1 MDTMFEQSFKLY
13 SSLEKI
19 MIDKM
24 PVSEELKNASILKNE
39 RFSFQIGYEYVDGIR
54 YRHYPVS
61 FEVISPLKEYITV
74 YRVENVSAEMVQYHY
89 KGTRDDAVVSN
100 KPGLY
105 PDVLVPQETNQIR
118 VAQGCID
125 ALWFTVDTKEE
136 VEAGVYPITVQF
148 QCEKKAETEGE
159 EDIVY
164 TAVKTV
170 ELEIID
176 AVLPKQKLI
185 YTQWFHADC
194 LASYYKVDTFSERHW
209 EIIENFMRVAVK
221 NGHNTIFT
229 PVFTPPLDTAVGGE
243 RPTTQLLDIYVDHG
257 IYRFGFEKLDRWI
270 ALSQKVG
277 YQYFEMPHLF
287 TQWGAAYCPKIMATV
302 DGEYKKIF
310 GWENSSSSPAYRTF
324 LANFLP
330 ALTSYLEGKGLKDYT
345 FFHYSDEPS
354 EKHLDTYKEAVKG
367 AEGYLEG
374 WKCMDA
380 LSDVAYYKDGLV
392 KNVIVPH
399 HRSDNFF
406 KEGIHDIWVYYCC
419 IQRDY
424 YSNRFLCYPLWRT
437 RVMGLQLF
445 KYDIPGFLQWG
456 YNFYY
461 NEHSEKLID
470 PYRVTDGGRAFPAG
484 DAFSVYPGEDGEC
497 LESVRLTAFY
507 EGIQDMRALQLLAD
521 YIGREKTVEIIDEVA
536 GMDVTFRDYP
546 ANAFFI
552 QTLRRRVNKLIK
564 EQVITKKERK

>member
-1 MDTMFEQSFKLY
+1 MFEHSFKLY
-13 SSLEKI
+13 SSLEKV

-24 PVSEELKNASILKNE
+24 PVSEELKQASILKNE
-39 RFSFQIGYEYVDGIR
+39 RFSFQIGYQYVNGIR

-61 FEVISPLKEYITV
+61 FEIISPLKEYITV
-74 YRVENVSAEMVQYHY
+74 SKVENVPAEMVLYHY
-89 KGTRDDAVVSN
+89 PGTKDDAVISD

-105 PDVLVPQETNQIR
+105 PDYLMPLEKNEIR
-118 VAQGCID
+118 VAENLCD
-125 ALWFTVDTKEE
+125 ALWFTLDTKGE
-136 VEAGVYPITVQF
+136 VEAGVYNITVVF
-148 QCEKKAETEGE
+148 QYKGKTIGDDENEV
-159 EDIVY
+159 IY
-164 TAVKTV
+164 TSAKSL

-176 AVLPKQKLI
+176 AMLPEQKLI

-194 LASYYKVDTFSERHW
+194 LASYYKLDIFCEKHW
-209 EIIENFMRVAVK
+209 EIIENFMRVAVR

-243 RPTTQLLDIYVDHG
+243 RPTTQLLDIFVDKG
-257 IYRFGFEKLDRWI
+257 KYSFGFEKLDRWI
-270 ALSQKVG
+270 ALSQRVG
-277 YQYFEMPHLF
+277 YKYFEMPHLF
-287 TQWGAAYCPKIMATV
+287 TQWGAAFCPKIMATV

-310 GWENSSSSPAYRTF
+310 GWENKSSSPEYREF
-324 LANFLP
+324 LASFLP
-330 ALTSYLEGKGLKDYT
+330 ALTSYLEKKGLKDYT

-354 EKHLDTYKEAVKG
+354 EKHLDSYREAVKG
-367 AEGYLEG
+367 AEKYLEG

-399 HRSDNFF
+399 HRCSNFF
-406 KEGIHDIWVYYCC
+406 KEDIRNIWVYYCC

-461 NEHSEKLID
+461 NENSLKVIN
-470 PYRVTDGGRAFPAG
+470 PYLTTDGGRAFPAG
-484 DAFSVYPGEDGEC
+484 DAFSVYPGEQGEC
-497 LESVRLTAFY
+497 LESIRLISFH
-507 EGIQDMRALQLLAD
+507 EGIQDMRALQLLVD
-521 YIGREKTVEIIDEVA
+521 YIGKEKVDEIIDEVA
-536 GMDVTFRDYP
+536 GMDITFNEYP
-546 ANAFFI
+546 ANAYFI
-552 QTLRRRVNKLIK
+552 QSLRRKVNKFIK
-564 EQVITKKERK
+564 ENVVSVRKENL